1 MNAMHKSR
9 VLLQRTWRTS
19 HTVGLIIVVLALA
32 ATSALGQSQI
42 TTSDDGN
49 TMTIDEAPDMQVIA
63 VAKTVIIRGRVKEV
77 FCWGGDII
85 IEGRVD
91 GDAAVFGGSIVQKP
105 NAYIGGDVIVLG
117 GTYRP
122 ESTEPL
128 RENGKE
134 TIMFGIFET
143 ELREFA
149 QDPSTIFA
157 PTLSWSFL
165 AQRILSVLF
174 WFVVTLL
181 VATIAPGAV
190 SRASTR
196 FQLSPL
202 KILGFGFLGFLL
214 ATVGTVLVIGLLPE
228 YIAAVVGG
236 MVFVLLMLAYGFG
249 RVAMQVSLGKY
260 LQRQLPG
267 KSMRSE
273 SIAILIG
280 VVAWSV
286 LLSLPYV
293 WTLALLTLFA
303 SGIGL
308 IVSIRSNRSWAKV

>member
-1 MNAMHKSR
+1 
-9 VLLQRTWRTS
+9 
-19 HTVGLIIVVLALA
+19 
-32 ATSALGQSQI
+32 
-42 TTSDDGN
+42 
-49 TMTIDEAPDMQVIA
+49 MTIEEAPDMQVIA

-85 IEGRVD
+85 VEGRVD

-117 GTYRP
+117 GAYRP
-122 ESTEPL
+122 ESKTPL
-128 RENGKE
+128 RESGKE
-134 TIMFGIFET
+134 TIMFGVFET

-149 QDPSTIFA
+149 VDPSSIFA

-202 KILGFGFLGFLL
+202 KILGLGFLGFLIS
-214 ATVGTVLVIGLLPE
+214 TIGTVLVIGFLPE
-228 YIAAVVGG
+228 YMATVVGG

-249 RVAMQVSLGKY
+249 RVAMQVSLGKF

-267 KSMRSE
+267 ESRRSE

-280 VVAWSV
+280 VVAWSG

-303 SGIGL
+303 AGIGL
-308 IVSIRSNRSWAKV
+308 VVSIRSNRSWTKV

>member
-1 MNAMHKSR
+1 MIARQISTKFFH
-9 VLLQRTWRTS
+9 
-19 HTVGLIIVVLALA
+19 LIRYNSFFFGAVLAFCFISLSPIFA
-32 ATSALGQSQI
+32 QPQI

-49 TMTIDEAPDMQVIA
+49 TMTIGEAPDMQVIA
-63 VAKTVIIRGRVKEV
+63 VAKTVIIKGRVKEV

-85 IEGRVD
+85 VEGRVD

-105 NAYIGGDVIVLG
+105 DAYIGGDVIVLG

-122 ESTEPL
+122 ESKAPL
-128 RENGKE
+128 REIDKE
-134 TIMFGIFET
+134 TIMFGVFET
-143 ELREFA
+143 ELRAFA

-157 PTLSWSFL
+157 PTLTWSFL

-174 WFVVTLL
+174 WFLVTLL

-190 SRASTR
+190 SRAATR
-196 FQLSPL
+196 FQLTPL
-202 KILGFGFLGFLL
+202 KILGLGFVGFLL
-214 ATVGTVLVIGLLPE
+214 ATVGTVLIIGFLPE

-249 RVAMQVSLGKY
+249 RVAMQVSLGKF

-267 KSMRSE
+267 ESLRSE

-286 LLSLPYV
+286 LLSLPYL

-303 SGIGL
+303 AGIGL
-308 IVSIRSNRSWAKV
+308 VISMRSNRSWTKV